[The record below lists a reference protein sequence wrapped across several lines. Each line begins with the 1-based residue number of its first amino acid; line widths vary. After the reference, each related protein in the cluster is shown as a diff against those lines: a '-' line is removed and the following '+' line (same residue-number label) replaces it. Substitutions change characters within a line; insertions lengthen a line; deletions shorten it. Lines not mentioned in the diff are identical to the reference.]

1 MILVDT
7 RIVTKALNMVPTVSL
22 TVTGSND
29 LVQMNESLIGMGVGT
44 DHAMV
49 RVESGTDRMEDRMS
63 LTQKRTP
70 QTDSATSPVEVE
82 MEETEVVEVKG
93 QIITMQMRGGT
104 VEMERS
110 MVVATDLVLEEEDAV
125 E

>member
-7 RIVTKALNMVPTVSL
+7 RIVTKAPNTALTVSL